1 MQKRRLPEKHPMIA
15 RTVTSYGN
23 MYNKM
28 DDTERAIKKYD
39 EALQLRTEFLPEHHP
54 DVAKLYSNIG
64 TVHFKKE
71 AYDES
76 IQMYDKALQSKT
88 KCFLESHPEV
98 ALTQSNLALALAR
111 RGRPDD
117 HEKADQLYRKAILVM
132 TGRRLAGV
140 KEDYSDLLKTCGR
153 HEDAL
158 GQLEGARAEY
168 TKAGDIK
175 ALSEVRSLYFLIPI
189 HICIYT
195 SS

>member
-1 MQKRRLPEKHPMIA
+1 MIA

-64 TVHFKKE
+64 TIHFKKE

-76 IQMYDKALQSKT
+76 IQMYDKALQSKV
-88 KCFLESHPEV
+88 KCFSESHPEV

-111 RGRPDD
+111 RGQAEDK
-117 HEKADQLYRKAILVM
+117 EKADQLYRKAILVM

-140 KEDYSDLLKTCGR
+140 KENFSDLLESCGR
-153 HEDAL
+153 HQDAL

-168 TKAGDIK
+168 TKAGDTK
-175 ALSEVRSLYFLIPI
+175 ALPAVRFLYFLIPP
-189 HICIYT
+189 YL
-195 SS
+195 